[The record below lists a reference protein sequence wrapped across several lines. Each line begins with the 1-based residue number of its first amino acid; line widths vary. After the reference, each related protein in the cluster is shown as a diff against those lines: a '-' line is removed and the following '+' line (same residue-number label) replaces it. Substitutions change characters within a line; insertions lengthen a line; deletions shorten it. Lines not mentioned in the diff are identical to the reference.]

1 MTGWLWILADVVG
14 VAILGGFL
22 FYGQRQTAKLRGEE
36 TSSGTK
42 LLTVICAAGAVA
54 LSLYLLIDA
63 SRRIYDLGPCSGTPG
78 DLAVP
83 TTPTKK
89 ERSDAEQAGEP
100 AKEGTCRTTVG
111 EKQPGMSHEDCVFIA
126 SQIPVLASNTVHSV
140 LRLDGRGDRAR
151 RTSQHLRR
159 GRSKADA
166 PWEGFT
172 TTPLHFGGYRV

>member
-22 FYGQRQTAKLRGEE
+22 FYGQRQTAKC
-36 TSSGTK
+36 
-42 LLTVICAAGAVA
+42 CAVKRPAAGLSCLPLFAQRGAVA

-89 ERSDAEQAGEP
+89 ERSDAEQAGR
-100 AKEGTCRTTVG
+100 TCKGRNL
-111 EKQPGMSHEDCVFIA
+111 P
-126 SQIPVLASNTVHSV
+126 NHSYLV
-140 LRLDGRGDRAR
+140 ATEFEWFVRARWTHPRDVRRSRQDRASIWAGMISGELVPDVR
-151 RTSQHLRR
+151 RLSVSQSAS
-159 GRSKADA
+159 GEEQAIA
-166 PWEGFT
+166 
-172 TTPLHFGGYRV
+172 

>member
-63 SRRIYDLGPCSGTPG
+63 SRRIYDLGPCSGTLG

-126 SQIPVLASNTVHSV
+126 SQIP
-140 LRLDGRGDRAR
+140 DGRGDRAR

>member
-22 FYGQRQTAKLRGEE
+22 FYGQRQT
-36 TSSGTK
+36 
-42 LLTVICAAGAVA
+42 CAVKRPAAGLSCLPLFAQRGAVA

-100 AKEGTCRTTVG
+100 AKEGTCRTTVIWWLPSLNG
-111 EKQPGMSHEDCVFIA
+111 LSARAGRTRVMFAGLGKIGRRFG
-126 SQIPVLASNTVHSV
+126 PV
-140 LRLDGRGDRAR
+140 
-151 RTSQHLRR
+151 
-159 GRSKADA
+159 
-166 PWEGFT
+166 
-172 TTPLHFGGYRV
+172 